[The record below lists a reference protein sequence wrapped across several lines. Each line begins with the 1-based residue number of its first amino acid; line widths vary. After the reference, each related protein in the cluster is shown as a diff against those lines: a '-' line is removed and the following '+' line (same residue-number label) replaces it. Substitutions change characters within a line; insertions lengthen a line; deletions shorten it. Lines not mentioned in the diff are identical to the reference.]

1 MIELKAYFFYDFVRL
16 TVLAMDS
23 FDWKKSNPFNFSSR
37 GHSSYVNC
45 VAVYDT
51 YVISGSADCTIR
63 KWDMSTCECL
73 FVYEGHTARVMK

>member
-1 MIELKAYFFYDFVRL
+1 ML

-23 FDWKKSNPFNFSSR
+23 FYSKNSNPFNFSSR